1 MTMPIFEPSHFVLKV
16 SGKHNL
22 VFKTKHN
29 DAEYLKKV
37 AQDLIENQAGH
48 FSQFEI
54 HPSDHANGEMTQ
66 AENFVKPHLSSEL

>member
-1 MTMPIFEPSHFVLKV
+1 MKNLGFEPSHYVLKV

-29 DAEYLKKV
+29 DSDYLTKV
-37 AQDLIENQAGH
+37 AKDLIDQPDGH
-48 FSQFEI
+48 FTQFEI

-66 AENFVKPHLSSEL
+66 AEHFVRPHLSTEL